1 MADDPTCRYCN
12 HCQCECA
19 ECLTPAMA
27 DDTVEAAKRR
37 LIDTI
42 HDVEA
47 MPTDDEAWDDPIDL
61 LIAAVR
67 AEGKEPK

>member
-1 MADDPTCRYCN
+1 
-12 HCQCECA
+12 
-19 ECLTPAMA
+19 MA